1 VDVDPRWYE
10 SFFGDEWLLLA
21 QLNEEEQGR
30 TDREIAFM
38 VEQLALEPGARIL
51 DVACGHGRH
60 ALGLAKRGYRV
71 TGVDSSEPS
80 LDLAR
85 RLAEEAGVEVDY
97 VHGDMRELPW
107 EAGFDGAINVFTA
120 FGYFPEQAEDEQA
133 AAAIARALKP
143 GGRFFIDTINPYAL
157 AAPTFRPQS
166 WRRLPDGRLLLE
178 ERALDP
184 VTGRNVAAWTL
195 VSPDGTESVL
205 RHSLRAY
212 TCAEL
217 VALFD
222 RAGLETE
229 AVHGSWDGGDF
240 ASSSWRLM
248 LTARRR

>member
-1 VDVDPRWYE
+1 VEVDPRWYE

-30 TDREIAFM
+30 TEREIEFI
-38 VEQLALEPGARIL
+38 VEQLALDPGARIL

-60 ALGLAKRGYRV
+60 ALGLARLGYDV
-71 TGVDSSEPS
+71 TGVDSSKPS
-80 LDLAR
+80 LDLAQ
-85 RLAEEAGVEVDY
+85 RLAEEAGIEVEY

-107 EAGFDGAINVFTA
+107 EAAFDGAINVFTA

-157 AAPTFRPQS
+157 AGPSFRPRD

-184 VTGRNVAAWTL
+184 ITGRNLATWTL
-195 VSPDGTESVL
+195 VSADGTEFEL

-217 VALFD
+217 VALFG
-222 RAGLETE
+222 RAGLETA
-229 AVHGSWDGGDF
+229 AVHGSWDGADF
-240 ASSSWRLM
+240 TGSSWRLM
-248 LTARRR
+248 LTARRG